1 MTKFAKT
8 YGGALYDLAKDE
20 GLDTKI
26 LEDLKMVINTV
37 KEVPEYLKLLSTP
50 ALSKEEKAA
59 LVDETWGQT
68 LHPYT
73 INFLKLIGDMNHV
86 YDFLDCKREFH
97 ERYDKDHNIVWVRA
111 FSAHEMTDSQKEQ
124 LRLTIEKKIGK
135 TVHLTTKIDK
145 TVLGGVK
152 LDAEGIQYDNTVAF
166 HFNNLSQQLKK
177 L

>member
-8 YGGALYDLAKDE
+8 YGGALYDLAKEE
-20 GLDTKI
+20 GLETEI
-26 LEDLKMVINTV
+26 LEDLKQVINTV

-59 LVDETWGQT
+59 LVDESWGQT

-73 INFLKLIGDMNHV
+73 INFLKLIGDLNHV

-111 FSAHEMTDSQKEQ
+111 YSALAMTDTQKEQ
-124 LRLTIEKKIGK
+124 LKTILQEKLGK
-135 TVHLTTKIDK
+135 TVHLTGYVDPSVI
-145 TVLGGVK
+145 GGVK
-152 LDAEGIQYDNTVAF
+152 LNVEGTQYDNTVAY
-166 HFNNLSQQLKK
+166 HFNSLSQQLKK